1 MSQYICINCHK
12 MYKREISYNKH
23 IEKCIKVKKDEV
35 KKEKKEEVKKE
46 EKVYS
51 KEELKKDI
59 RDIMRIHN
67 KEEWYLK
74 MLNIVQDLSMEH
86 IVNKLHNE
94 EFISCLL
101 REGECEEKESI
112 RIEGYITYKLDEITK
127 MIGEE
132 FEIAKEEMNMP
143 PK

>member
-1 MSQYICINCHK
+1 

-23 IEKCIKVKKDEV
+23 IEKCSKV
-35 KKEKKEEVKKE
+35 KKEKKEEVKK

-101 REGECEEKESI
+101 REGESEEKESI

-132 FEIAKEEMNMP
+132 FEIAKEEMNMKSSNSTYSMS